1 MVKRLIAGCA
11 AIAALAASPAAN
23 AKDFRPGDLRL
34 CDARRCVAVVD
45 HSALDALSDLYYSA
59 KPPTIAGAP
68 RLAAP
73 MLRLKFRNGYVT
85 GIVASAALDRFLSY
99 GVNLG
104 RLQQGT
110 WYRVPA
116 VAAAELR
123 ALAGQLRPLRLTH
136 AAIAR
141 SR

>member
-1 MVKRLIAGCA
+1 VNQ
-11 AIAALAASPAAN
+11 P
-23 AKDFRPGDLRL
+23 
-34 CDARRCVAVVD
+34 
-45 HSALDALSDLYYSA
+45 ALDALSDLYYGA

-68 RLAAP
+68 RLGAP
-73 MLRLKFRNGYVT
+73 MLRLKFDNGYVT

-104 RLQQGT
+104 RLHRGI
-110 WYRVPA
+110 WYRVPT

-123 ALAGQLRPLRLTH
+123 ALAVRLRPLRLTH

>member
-1 MVKRLIAGCA
+1 MRRRVIAAVAIAGSLTA
-11 AIAALAASPAAN
+11 APSAG
-23 AKDFRPGDLRL
+23 AKDFKPGDLRL
-34 CDARRCVAVVD
+34 CDARRCAAVTD
-45 HSALDALSDLYYSA
+45 QAALDVLSRLYYGS

-68 RLAAP
+68 RLGAP
-73 MLRLKFRNGYVT
+73 VLRLEFRNGYVT
-85 GIVASAALDRFLSY
+85 GIVGSRGFDRFLSY

-104 RLQQGT
+104 RLQRGM

-116 VAAAELR
+116 VAAADLR
-123 ALAGQLRPLRLTH
+123 ALASTLRPLRLTR